1 MKRKIIEKKIM
12 INKEDNDMKKTM
24 TIKEE
29 RTKTNEK
36 DNDQRRGQ

>member
-1 MKRKIIEKKIM
+1 MRRKTIEKKTT
-12 INKEDNDMKKTM
+12 INKEDNNMKKAM

-29 RTKTNEK
+29 RTK

>member
-1 MKRKIIEKKIM
+1 M

-29 RTKTNEK
+29 KTKANEK
-36 DNDQRRGQ
+36 DNDQ

>member
-1 MKRKIIEKKIM
+1 MKRKIIEKKTT
-12 INKEDNDMKKTM
+12 INEEDNDMKKAM

-29 RTKTNEK
+29 RTK